1 MDLTPISHTRIS
13 DSAITQIKDFIIA
26 NKMRPGDKLPS
37 ERELSK
43 KLQISRASTREAIRI
58 LEIMGLVHVQPG
70 KGIFIDDL
78 QGRRF
83 KEFSTW
89 LKHNEQNIK
98 EHFEVRMILESKVA
112 KYAAQKADKEDIRR
126 LEETHAQLVKC
137 SKDNNIEEAIVCDGR
152 FHRYLAAATKNETLH
167 VLMKAITTK
176 LATGWISSLYTPGR
190 LEKTTKEHG
199 AILASVK
206 KGDAA
211 GAENSMTLHLANA
224 VHDISCHMATQRNG
238 DDNENYHSSGK

>member
-1 MDLTPISHTRIS
+1 MDLTPISHTRLS
-13 DSAITQIKDFIIA
+13 DSAISQIKDFIIT
-26 NKMRPGDKLPS
+26 NELRPGDRLLS

-43 KLQISRASTREAIRI
+43 KLQISRASTREAIRV

-70 KGIFIDDL
+70 KGIFIDDI

-89 LKHNEQNIK
+89 LKNKEQTIR

-112 KYAAQKADKEDIRR
+112 RYAAEKADKEDILR
-126 LEETHAQLVKC
+126 LEKTHTQLVKC
-137 SKDNNIEEAIVCDGR
+137 SKDNNIEGAIICDGR
-152 FHRYLAAATKNETLH
+152 FHRFLAAATKNETLH

-190 LEKTTKEHG
+190 LNKTTKEHG

-224 VHDISCHMATQRNG
+224 VHDISCHMETQRNG
-238 DDNENYHSSGK
+238 DDGEDYNAIGK

>member
-1 MDLTPISHTRIS
+1 MDLKPISHTRLS
-13 DSAITQIKDFIIA
+13 DSAINQIKDFII
-26 NKMRPGDKLPS
+26 NNELSPGDRLPA

-43 KLQISRASTREAIRI
+43 KLQISRASTREAIRV

-70 KGIFIDDL
+70 KGIFVDDI

-89 LKHNEQNIK
+89 LKHNEQTIR
-98 EHFEVRMILESKVA
+98 EHFEVRMIFESKVA
-112 KYAAQKADKEDIRR
+112 RYAAEKANKEDIRR
-126 LEETHAQLVKC
+126 LEETHDQFVKF
-137 SKDNNIEEAIVCDGR
+137 SRDNNIEEAIACDGR
-152 FHRYLAAATKNETLH
+152 FHQLLAAATNNETLH

-224 VHDISCHMATQRNG
+224 VHDISCHMEKQQNG
-238 DDNENYHSSGK
+238 DDWASSLMTC